1 MPYKNWDFSKFLSVE
16 REILTRVD
24 RSEQLTIIKEKGSYL
39 RQLSGLVLNGS
50 IALNVAVNLF
60 LNY

>member
-1 MPYKNWDFSKFLSVE
+1 MYNKNWDLSKFLQVE
-16 REILTRVD
+16 REILTRVK
-24 RSEQLTIIKEKGSYL
+24 REEQLKVIKEKGAYL

-50 IALNVAVNLF
+50 MVITTAVSLF

>member
-1 MPYKNWDFSKFLSVE
+1 MYNKNWDLSKFLQVE
-16 REILTRVD
+16 REILTRVE
-24 RSEQLTIIKEKGSYL
+24 RSEQLTVIKEKGHYL

-50 IALNVAVNLF
+50 MVLTTAISLF